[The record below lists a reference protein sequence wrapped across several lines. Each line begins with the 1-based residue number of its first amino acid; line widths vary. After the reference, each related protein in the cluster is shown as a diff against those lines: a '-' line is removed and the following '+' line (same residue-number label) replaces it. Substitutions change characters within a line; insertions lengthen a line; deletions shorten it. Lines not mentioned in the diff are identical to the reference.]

1 MEQVEY
7 VGYFVL
13 AAVIVVGLFFT
24 VTKPM
29 TANTKQMTEL
39 TVELKYQREW
49 QERHE
54 KEFKEQIVKN
64 SGSHERIWKHNDE
77 QDKIIE
83 DHEKRIIK
91 LENKGGD

>member
-13 AAVIVVGLFFT
+13 AAGIVISLIFT
-24 VTKPM
+24 VTRPM
-29 TANTKQMTEL
+29 KENTKQMTEL
-39 TVELKYQREW
+39 TLELKHQREW
-49 QERHE
+49 QTAHE
-54 KEFKEQIVKN
+54 EDFKKQVAKNAEKHKEL
-64 SGSHERIWKHNDE
+64 WAYNDE
-77 QDKIIE
+77 QDKVIE